1 MNPWIHAK
9 NSANRYQGEPCD
21 YLEIHQ
27 FMDSAKEH
35 LGTIVHRI
43 VLHNTFGIALAEK
56 LFGDIIQTGTGKFV
70 RQPFITNSDGKKV
83 FIRDIAQDHVLED
96 MHGSI
101 PTMSELFEDITVELI
116 GSKLGL
122 FGPLIKRARR
132 DLGIDN
138 EKGKKN
144 E

>member
-1 MNPWIHAK
+1 MNPYIHAK
-9 NSANRYQGEPCD
+9 NSANKYQGIPSD

-56 LFGDIIQTGTGKFV
+56 LFGDFVLTGTGQYV

-96 MHGSI
+96 MHGVI
-101 PTMSELFEDITVELI
+101 PTMSELFEDITVQLI
-116 GSKLGL
+116 GDKLGL
-122 FGPLIKRARR
+122 FGPLVKRVKK
-132 DLGIDN
+132 DWEK
-138 EKGKKN
+138 EKGNN